1 MRLARSLPPA
11 LALALAL
18 ALAAPATAAD
28 GFMSVQ
34 NFQFAPRFVQIKPG
48 EKVDF
53 NFEGPST
60 HTATLRRGQT
70 DSYDSG
76 PTPPGAKAHRF
87 RYAGR
92 FALLCTIHPEMTA
105 TVQVGA
111 PEALAPRL
119 AGLRA
124 RAGAGQVKLVFR
136 VSERS
141 VVSAVIGHRRVSRV
155 LSAGTRSLTV
165 TKLRPGRR
173 TATLSARDGWRNKSA
188 TARRSFRVR

>member
-1 MRLARSLPPA
+1 MGLARSLPPA
-11 LALALAL
+11 LTLTLALAV
-18 ALAAPATAAD
+18 PAVAAD

-34 NFQFAPRFVQIKPG
+34 NFQFAPRFVQIQPG

-76 PTPPGAKAHRF
+76 PTPPAAKAHRF
-87 RYAGR
+87 RYPGR
-92 FALLCTIHPEMTA
+92 FALQCTIHPEMTA

-111 PEALAPRL
+111 PEAVAPRL

-124 RAGAGQVKLVFR
+124 RPGTGRVKLVFR

-141 VVSAVIGHRRVSRV
+141 VVTAAVGRRRVSKAF
-155 LSAGTRSLTV
+155 SAGTRSITV
-165 TKLRPGRR
+165 TKLRRGRR
-173 TATLSARDGWRNKSA
+173 TATLSGRDGWRNKST
-188 TARRSFRVR
+188 TARRPFRVR